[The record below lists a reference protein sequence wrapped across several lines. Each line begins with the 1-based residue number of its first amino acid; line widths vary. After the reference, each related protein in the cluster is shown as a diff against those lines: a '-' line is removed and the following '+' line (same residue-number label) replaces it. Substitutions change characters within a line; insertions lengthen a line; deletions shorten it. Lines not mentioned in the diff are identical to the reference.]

1 MYKYFTI
8 DDFVKFYIHNTNNTK
23 LIVTNNKLEN
33 NCNIYVYEIKK
44 QDKLYYLYYIVY
56 SYDYNKNNIL
66 ISYYINN
73 IEKNLNN
80 DFDYVDNKS
89 YELVDKFTTLDRALE
104 YLNNQFNRIHK
115 SHYLIHNSN
124 IYRNSTSYYI
134 HNISQLLK
142 IS

>member
-1 MYKYFTI
+1 MYKYITI

-56 SYDYNKNNIL
+56 SYNYSKNNIL
-66 ISYYINN
+66 IYHYINN
-73 IEKNLNN
+73 IEKNLN
-80 DFDYVDNKS
+80 DFDSVHDKS

-104 YLNNQFNRIHK
+104 YLNNQFNKLHK
-115 SHYLIHNSN
+115 SHYLIHNTN
-124 IYRNSTSYYI
+124 IHRIGAIYYI
-134 HNISQLLK
+134 HDVSKLLK
-142 IS
+142 